1 MWTVACTCIIEEAM
15 YEDWTEYP
23 SHTPERGAYGPR
35 LGKLVGGAGVTIR
48 DGLCAYRLLRL

>member
-1 MWTVACTCIIEEAM
+1 MWTVACTCIIEERM

-35 LGKLVGGAGVTIR
+35 LGKLVGGGGGVNKRWT
-48 DGLCAYRLLRL
+48 CAYLLLRL